1 MRLLLLHLP
10 VDWQVS
16 LRLHSCPAPRTTLQR
31 GPVRRRFGHS
41 CVCHVEAANRSEVF
55 LIHCSIWIY
64 VVFCVLPKT
73 VKQCII
79 ILICNILFPNY
90 IYFKFV
96 ICNSRLKLI
105 SLTKIENQIEKELCQ
120 TVASVHLPHLQVG
133 FITLNRRNIRG
144 SYLVQ
149 ILHMTFLEVMTLIWQ
164 IWFEVKLKRLT
175 HKLSK
180 IDLLPQSYSKNLLKL
195 MIRCSIEKKRIINA
209 VSTFKYLSGLNLRY

>member
-1 MRLLLLHLP
+1 MITIFKVSTISNKHVWIVLLIFLCLWFHTQVPVWLLLLHLP

-64 VVFCVLPKT
+64 IVFCVLPKT
-73 VKQCII
+73 LKQLCII
-79 ILICNILFPNY
+79 IFICNILFPNY

-105 SLTKIENQIEKELCQ
+105 SLTKIENQIEKELCH
-120 TVASVHLPHLQVG
+120 TVAKPNFCCVNSVQCIWIAYPREF
-133 FITLNRRNIRG
+133 FILRNIVKKEG
-144 SYLVQ
+144 NFPFKSYGAFSMIFND
-149 ILHMTFLEVMTLIWQ
+149 ILKSFSVCH
-164 IWFEVKLKRLT
+164 
-175 HKLSK
+175 
-180 IDLLPQSYSKNLLKL
+180 
-195 MIRCSIEKKRIINA
+195 
-209 VSTFKYLSGLNLRY
+209 

>member
-1 MRLLLLHLP
+1 MITIFKVSTISNKHVWHVLLIFLCLWFHTQVPVWLLLLHLP

-64 VVFCVLPKT
+64 IVFCVLPKT
-73 VKQCII
+73 LKQCII
-79 ILICNILFPNY
+79 IFICNILFPNY

-105 SLTKIENQIEKELCQ
+105 SLTKIENQIEKELCH
-120 TVASVHLPHLQVG
+120 TVSCKTKFLLCKQCTVYLNCISQRIFHL
-133 FITLNRRNIRG
+133 TK
-144 SYLVQ
+144 Y
-149 ILHMTFLEVMTLIWQ
+149 
-164 IWFEVKLKRLT
+164 
-175 HKLSK
+175 
-180 IDLLPQSYSKNLLKL
+180 
-195 MIRCSIEKKRIINA
+195 CKKRGKLPIQIIRSFFND
-209 VSTFKYLSGLNLRY
+209 F